1 MAVTIRPATN
11 QSVVIQP
18 GATVSSVS
26 VASPAN
32 SSSLTVNQGGTSPS
46 SLIVRKSTG
55 GTLTSLGDVNTSSV
69 QDGFTLVY
77 DSETNKW
84 IAQAVTSAVVSVDGG
99 RY

>member
-18 GATVSSVS
+18 GATTSSVS

-32 SSSLTVNQGGTSPS
+32 SSTLAVNQGGTSPAGI
-46 SLIVRKSTG
+46 IVRKSTG